1 MSFDYI
7 KNFKFEILDDSDK
20 FFKLNNFQFIDDYVR
35 KYQPK
40 KNEDKISDIGIY
52 FYPLRDIN
60 QLKRNKTFIINGN
73 GNKHIKVM
81 LNNFYKYQYIDT
93 FKKLFNPKDMWLYG
107 NISPFMDKKFIE
119 NHKKEFVIYS
129 LQTNKELINKLDKE
143 NKRKIMEY
151 YNIKENDFNDLN
163 KLTLMIQQHIEDLI
177 NRQLNC
183 YN

>member
-60 QLKRNKTFIINGN
+60 
-73 GNKHIKVM
+73 
-81 LNNFYKYQYIDT
+81 
-93 FKKLFNPKDMWLYG
+93 
-107 NISPFMDKKFIE
+107 
-119 NHKKEFVIYS
+119 
-129 LQTNKELINKLDKE
+129 
-143 NKRKIMEY
+143 
-151 YNIKENDFNDLN
+151 
-163 KLTLMIQQHIEDLI
+163 
-177 NRQLNC
+177 
-183 YN
+183 